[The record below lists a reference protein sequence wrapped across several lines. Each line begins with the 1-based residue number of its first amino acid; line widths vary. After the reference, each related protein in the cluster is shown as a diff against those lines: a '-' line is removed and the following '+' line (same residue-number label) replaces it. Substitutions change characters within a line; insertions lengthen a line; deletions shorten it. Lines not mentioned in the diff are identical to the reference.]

1 MLSTWCFALFR
12 CNLGSSSANFHTIM
26 AYTCTGGS
34 TRIAFLSNPAITF
47 NGRSA
52 GSATSGNCA
61 RRLSETAVPCGS
73 VRAEVAPST
82 AGSIRTLVV
91 ANKCV
96 DAWKFVVGTQV
107 RV

>member
-1 MLSTWCFALFR
+1 ME
-12 CNLGSSSANFHTIM
+12 
-26 AYTCTGGS
+26 YTCSGGS
-34 TRIAFLSNPAITF
+34 TRIAYLSNPAITF
-47 NGRSA
+47 NGQPA

-61 RRLSETAVPCGS
+61 RRLSETAVPCS
-73 VRAEVAPST
+73 VVRAEVAPST
-82 AGSIRTLVV
+82 AGSIRTQMA